1 MKAGLSGKMGN
12 QPTSPKSMQPTCSKE
27 EALMKRR
34 RERNGRRSGR
44 QVEMNEDRAEAE
56 EEREEK

>member
-1 MKAGLSGKMGN
+1 
-12 QPTSPKSMQPTCSKE
+12 MQPTCSKE